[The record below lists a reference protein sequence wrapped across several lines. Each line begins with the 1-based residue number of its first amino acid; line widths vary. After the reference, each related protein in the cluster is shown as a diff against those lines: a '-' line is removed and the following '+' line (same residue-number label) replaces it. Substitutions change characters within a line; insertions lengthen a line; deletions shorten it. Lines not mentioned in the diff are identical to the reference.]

1 MKTYIAFLRGINVSG
16 KKKIPMAELREL
28 CESVKLKDVKTY
40 IQSGNIIFKSDSTNS
55 TELENLIEKAIL
67 NNYGFEVPVLI
78 KTVEQLSKI
87 ISINPYNLEADIL
100 ENKIYFVLLNS
111 EPQIKYL
118 ESFKN
123 EEFKN
128 EEFFYYENCIY
139 LKCNMGYGKAKLN
152 NNLIERKLRLMA
164 TTRNYRTMNTLID
177 LCKA

>member
-164 TTRNYRTMNTLID
+164 TTRNYRTMKTLID

>member
-16 KKKIPMAELREL
+16 KTKIPMAELRKL

>member
-40 IQSGNIIFKSDSTNS
+40 IQSGNIIFKSDRTNS
-55 TELENLIEKAIL
+55 TELEKLLEKAIL
-67 NNYGFEVPVLI
+67 NNFGFEVPVLI
-78 KTVEQLSKI
+78 KTIDQLGKI
-87 ISINPYNLEADIL
+87 ISLNPFKFETDIL

-111 EPQIKYL
+111 GPKIEIL

-128 EEFFYYENCIY
+128 EEFFYNENCIY
-139 LKCNMGYGKAKLN
+139 LKCREGYGKAKLN
-152 NNLIERKLRLMA
+152 NNLIEHKLKLIA
-164 TTRNYRTMNTLID
+164 TTRNYRSMQALLKMAT
-177 LCKA
+177 A

>member
-16 KKKIPMAELREL
+16 KTKIPMAELREL

>member
-16 KKKIPMAELREL
+16 KTKIPMAELRKL

-87 ISINPYNLEADIL
+87 ISINPFNLEADIL

-164 TTRNYRTMNTLID
+164 TTRNYRTMNTLIN